1 MKTVETGRYRH
12 QLAEAAALQIELS
25 KSIILQPFKGTLRY
39 IAGVDAAFIDDTI
52 IAAACLYEFTSDEEI
67 SKKHL
72 QKTDEKTVLRNV
84 EFPYI
89 PGFLSFRE
97 APAMIDALR
106 ALITPPDIILVDGQG
121 IAHPRGFGLA
131 SHIGVLMGLPTV
143 GSAKSRLIGN
153 YIEPDTV
160 KGSTSELLTG
170 TKKVG
175 TVLRSRN
182 NVKPLFISP
191 GHLVDFNDSV
201 RIVLDCTT
209 NYRLPQPIRCAHN
222 LAAVRKVKGL
232 KKS

>member
-1 MKTVETGRYRH
+1 METELYRH

-25 KSIILQPFKGTLRY
+25 KSIVLQPFKGSIRH
-39 IAGVDAAFIDDTI
+39 IAGVDAAFIDNSI
-52 IAAACLYEFTSDEEI
+52 IAAACLYEFTPDKEI

-97 APAMIDALR
+97 APAMIEALR
-106 ALITPPDIILVDGQG
+106 ALESTPDVILVDGQG

-131 SHIGVLMGLPTV
+131 SHIGVLMGLPTI
-143 GSAKSRLIGN
+143 GCAKSRLIGN
-153 YIEPDTV
+153 YTEPDTV
-160 KGSTSELLTG
+160 KGSTSELLIG
-170 TKKVG
+170 IKKVG

-201 RIVLDCTT
+201 RIVLECTT

-222 LAAVRKVKGL
+222 LAGARKL
-232 KKS
+232 KVVGH